1 MFVLVW
7 ERVIYEVIGKLID
20 DYWFLRVLGI
30 VWFFVVFLIEV
41 INEFFEIIVFEGVI
55 WNKGIFLDVVF
66 VRYWE

>member
-20 DYWFLRVLGI
+20 DNLFLRVLGI
-30 VWFFVVFLIEV
+30 FWFFVVFLIEV